1 MKKLMIAFT
10 LLFLCSVKVNAQTT
24 EPQDTIALYQ
34 LNKVQLAQI
43 YLTEA
48 NRVIKK
54 MPTIAFDSSMAD
66 IPKSKYLNAKFKSVA
81 KKVASYQETLLKE
94 YAEVIPYADK
104 KDLIEAILYLK
115 RL

>member
-1 MKKLMIAFT
+1 MKKVLMILTLFIAF
-10 LLFLCSVKVNAQTT
+10 SVKGYCQS

-34 LNKVQLAQI
+34 MNKVQLATI

-48 NRVIKK
+48 NRVVKK
-54 MPTIAFDSSMAD
+54 MPQIAFDSSMAD
-66 IPKSKYLNAKFKSVA
+66 VPKSKYLNAKFKSVA
-81 KKVASYQETLLKE
+81 KKVASYQNTLLKE

>member
-1 MKKLMIAFT
+1 MKKGFIIVSLLVAF
-10 LLFLCSVKVNAQTT
+10 SVKGFSQG

-34 LNKVQLAQI
+34 MNKVQLATI

-48 NRVIKK
+48 NRVVKK
-54 MPTIAFDSSMAD
+54 MPVIAFDSSMAN
-66 IPKSKYLNAKFKSVA
+66 IPKSKYLNAKFKKVA
-81 KKVASYQETLLKE
+81 KKVASYQNTLLTE

-115 RL
+115 GL